1 MTFSLW
7 IHLLFLILLPI
18 RDDGTVLDTLGI
30 K

>member
-7 IHLLFLILLPI
+7 IQLLFLILLPI
-18 RDDGTVLDTLGI
+18 RDDGTVLDMLGT